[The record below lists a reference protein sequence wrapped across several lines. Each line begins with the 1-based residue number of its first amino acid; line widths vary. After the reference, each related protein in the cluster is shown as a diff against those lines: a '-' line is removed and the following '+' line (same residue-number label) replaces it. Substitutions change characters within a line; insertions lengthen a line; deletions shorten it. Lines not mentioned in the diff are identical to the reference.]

1 MAPLTTRDVLRKHAR
16 DGTEVLDGF
25 RGLAIVLVLVYHTW
39 LFSWYTPDA
48 RLFGVTIPLDVFAR
62 TGYLGVELFFAISG
76 FVLFFPIVERH
87 FRGGT
92 PTPLRTFAIRRFLKI
107 APSYAIALI
116 FTAISVR
123 SLHVNVALGPA
134 LVEHALLV
142 QNFFSDNFG
151 TANSVFWSLAIEAQ
165 FYLVFPALAW
175 IFVRRPF
182 LVAAVMV
189 ALALAYRYGAATCC
203 LLVEP
208 VNRQL
213 PAFADIFAS
222 GMLCAY
228 GVSRLRDNDVFLAR
242 ARPVATVVAIV
253 AALGAFALLK
263 SANAIQYDIGGREK
277 WILLNR
283 TLFALTTSTLI
294 FASCFAVRFWRTLVA
309 NPIAIFFSLISYN
322 VYLWHTLVM
331 IWLWK
336 HDAIPSRNGDPH
348 GDPRWKFTFIA
359 GGWALSLGIATVLTY
374 FVERPILSTHKPQN
388 FAFDWNRIRPGS
400 KRRASRETRT

>member
-1 MAPLTTRDVLRKHAR
+1 MAPLTTSEVLGEHAR
-16 DGTEVLDGF
+16 EGTEVLDGF

-39 LFSWYTPDA
+39 LFSWFTPDA
-48 RLFGVTIPLDVFAR
+48 RLFGVKIPLDVVAR

-87 FRGGT
+87 FRGGA

-123 SLHVNVALGPA
+123 SLHVDVALGPT
-134 LVEHALLV
+134 LGEHALLI

-151 TANSVFWSLAIEAQ
+151 KANSVFWSLAIEAQ

-182 LVAAVMV
+182 LVAAGMV
-189 ALALAYRYGAATCC
+189 ALALAYRYGVANCC

-228 GVSRLRDNDVFLAR
+228 GVSRLRDNDAFLTR

-253 AALGAFALLK
+253 AALGTIALLN
-263 SANAIQYDIGGREK
+263 SANAIQYDVGGREK

-283 TLFALTTSTLI
+283 TLFALATSTLI
-294 FASCFAVRFWRTLVA
+294 FASCFAVRFWRALVA
-309 NPIAIFFSLISYN
+309 NPIATFFSLISYN

-336 HDAIPSRNGDPH
+336 HGAIPSRNGDPH
-348 GDPRWKFTFIA
+348 GDPRWKLFFITS
-359 GGWALSLGIATVLTY
+359 GWALSLGIATVLTY
-374 FVERPILSTHKPQN
+374 FVERPILSASKPQN
-388 FAFDWNRIRPGS
+388 FAFHWKRIRPGS
-400 KRRASRETRT
+400 RRPAPRETRT